1 MSEAD
6 GFKVGKLQCIFNKHG
21 WAADS
26 EGYSPDSAVA
36 VLKCTGMLLCRNI
49 KRLIFL
55 STPGKISSLMHLHMF
70 FSPLFFLLVFAVINE
85 TIHYTFTG
93 CCSFKLQDHIRCF
106 VVFCCALCSSPRSNN
121 AQKRGHTSQ
130 DWMMTEDLRHSI
142 MVKLK
147 ARDRRSFSN
156 KMWNRTRRLTNFQHT
171 VWNYHSAGRRW

>member
-1 MSEAD
+1 MSKAD

-36 VLKCTGMLLCRNI
+36 VLNCTGMLLCRNI

-55 STPGKISSLMHLHMF
+55 STPGKISSLMHPHMF

-93 CCSFKLQDHIRCF
+93 CCSFKLQDLIWCF
-106 VVFCCALCSSPRSNN
+106 VVVFFYVLCLPLRSSPRSNHTK
-121 AQKRGHTSQ
+121 KRAHVSRL
-130 DWMMTEDLRHSI
+130 DD
-142 MVKLK
+142 
-147 ARDRRSFSN
+147 DRRPLSFDFGQAEGQRPSIF
-156 KMWNRTRRLTNFQHT
+156 LE
-171 VWNYHSAGRRW
+171 